1 MFQLTDNFTLFH
13 FRAEEAIRGSGGR
26 TWTQAVGSP
35 FVAAWKGLAFEHV
48 CLLHVEQIKD
58 ALRIGGVASQVA
70 AWRGEAN
77 GERAQIDLLLDRA
90 DGIVN
95 LCEMKFGAEPYALDA
110 EELRSLERRRR
121 VFKTATGT
129 RKSVHLTL
137 VAAPDLQRNQ
147 ASFEIQS
154 IVTLDD
160 LFR

>member
-1 MFQLTDNFTLFH
+1 M
-13 FRAEEAIRGSGGR
+13 
-26 TWTQAVGSP
+26 
-35 FVAAWKGLAFEHV
+35 AAWKGLAFEHV